1 MWFAPAVLGVPFVF
15 VKTSRIRIRTRGEL
29 GQGPLP
35 TAIAL
40 KDAQAHGLQP
50 QLLS

>member
-1 MWFAPAVLGVPFVF
+1 MWSAPAVLGIPFVF
-15 VKTSRIRIRTRGEL
+15 EKTSRIRSHTRGEL
-29 GQGPLP
+29 GQGPLT
-35 TAIAL
+35 TAIIL